1 MSTISKNCMISMVFV
16 TKLLESGNLIPYSI
30 FYRKRFVLLNLKQM
44 GVGLRKGGLEGGSW
58 TAPKGCRH

>member
-1 MSTISKNCMISMVFV
+1 MVFV
-16 TKLLESGNLIPYSI
+16 TKLLESGNLIPYYV